1 MSLINF
7 YTYVDFINS
16 ATPSSGFS
24 FAYDLD
30 GILKQ
35 KDLNGNITPVG
46 ITCILTNTAAGIS
59 TLSSITTGDGNTG
72 FGYNSLLDIT
82 TGNNNSAF
90 GFQTLLANT
99 SGTSSVAIG
108 YNALLNNTT
117 GSQNT
122 AIGYNTALGI
132 ATGSNN
138 TIIGS
143 NVTGL
148 ASGISNNVILADGSG
163 IIRMH
168 VLANGNTGFGTSDP
182 NAKVDISDLTGTASP
197 LLRAQGTSG
206 ELFTIYDSL
215 TGSLFSVN
223 NISGLPVL
231 EVFSDNSLLMGS
243 YLAPSFNTTSKTTV
257 AVGTTTI
264 CSIPFAIYT
273 GGFFEYTI
281 SDGTN
286 KRSGSI
292 MYVCDGSSITS
303 TETPTTDIGN
313 TEDFTFTVT
322 ISGANAVL
330 SGVSAVGT
338 WTVKTII
345 KSI

>member
-1 MSLINF
+1 M
-7 YTYVDFINS
+7 
-16 ATPSSGFS
+16 
-24 FAYDLD
+24 
-30 GILKQ
+30 
-35 KDLNGNITPVG
+35 
-46 ITCILTNTAAGIS
+46 
-59 TLSSITTGDGNTG
+59 
-72 FGYNSLLDIT
+72 LDIT